1 MEEKEKII
9 LVIKSDRIHIEYK
22 NLDAKVIYLSAY
34 PDNKLFKEAKDSI
47 FTVSNGTPE
56 ERKEYRKLMYEIID
70 KHGEHLSEKIKE
82 IKPDQVIFV
91 LDECRVNNSCF
102 INRILNDKLLFIPIK
117 ECKDVFLCTKRDIP
131 VTILL
136 VDDSACLQINKVQ
149 EISNTLL
156 KNYNYRAKWEEKEK

>member
-1 MEEKEKII
+1 MEEKEKTV

-22 NLDAKVIYLSAY
+22 NLDAKVIYFSAY
-34 PDNKLFKEAKDSI
+34 PDDKLFKEAKDSI
-47 FTVSNGTPE
+47 FTVPNGTLE
-56 ERKEYRKLMYEIID
+56 ERGKYRKLMYEIID
-70 KHGEHLSEKIKE
+70 QHEEHLREKIKE

-91 LDECRVNNSCF
+91 LDKCRVNNTCL
-102 INRILNDKLLFIPIK
+102 INRIFNNKLLFIPIE

-131 VTILL
+131 VITLL
-136 VDDSACLQINKVQ
+136 VDGSACLQTNKVQ

>member
-1 MEEKEKII
+1 MEEKEKTV

-34 PDNKLFKEAKDSI
+34 PDDKLFKKVKDSI
-47 FTVSNGTPE
+47 FTVSNGTLE

-70 KHGEHLSEKIKE
+70 QHEEYISGKIKE

-91 LDECRVNNSCF
+91 LDECSVNNTCF
-102 INRILNDKLLFIPIK
+102 INRIFNNKLLFIPIE
-117 ECKDVFLCTKRDIP
+117 ECKDVFLCTKRDVP

-136 VDDSACLQINKVQ
+136 VDGSACLRINKVQ